1 MQRIN
6 MTVLEDKIK
15 IMKKYLLLSL
25 VFLGLFSAKAQRESL
40 TSNRPKASSVSPV
53 NTQVKDKNPEFPGGL
68 GAFRK
73 EFVSQFQ
80 TQPLLALGIQEASA
94 TAMFV
99 VEKDGSMS
107 NIKIESYKNV
117 IIRDEF
123 IKALKKINTKW
134 IPGEKDGEKVRVR
147 MRQPLIFK
155 TVK

>member
-1 MQRIN
+1 
-6 MTVLEDKIK
+6 
-15 IMKKYLLLSL
+15 
-25 VFLGLFSAKAQRESL
+25 
-40 TSNRPKASSVSPV
+40 
-53 NTQVKDKNPEFPGGL
+53 
-68 GAFRK
+68 
-73 EFVSQFQ
+73 
-80 TQPLLALGIQEASA
+80 
-94 TAMFV
+94 
-99 VEKDGSMS
+99 MS